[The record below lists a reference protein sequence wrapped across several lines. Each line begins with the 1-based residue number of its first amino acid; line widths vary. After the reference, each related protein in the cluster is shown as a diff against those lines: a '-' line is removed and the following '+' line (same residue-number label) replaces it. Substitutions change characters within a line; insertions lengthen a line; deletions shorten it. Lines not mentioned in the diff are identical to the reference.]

1 MLKQNLKIVSS
12 KNIQLLRGCYK
23 VIIAT
28 APLRGLH
35 FSQISLQST
44 KTNKI
49 ASPLGIDRSVENNLV
64 TETNKLN
71 KIRKKF
77 WQNINLN
84 SEVDPGFIHIQ
95 MDSKTI
101 RTPMGNQLK
110 VKEDQL
116 LLAYLLKNEWNNLES
131 LSSKSYSLP
140 LTSLASRC
148 IDLETAYKRDI
159 DPDLLSKYNGDRDL
173 IIRDL
178 LRYLDTDTLLV
189 FAPKAELEGSLR
201 KDQDRLY
208 LPIINGIEDLLYA
221 YLPKESGIKRED
233 FKLRK
238 LDSDID
244 GLRSNIQ
251 LDCVREASTNY
262 VKSLSYWNLAVFEK
276 TVMITKS
283 FICGILLC
291 ENAINAEVIPSLKC
305 DIEKIERLA
314 SLETIHQTEKW
325 GEVEDTHDVNKADL
339 LRNISAAY
347 ILVSKN

>member
-1 MLKQNLKIVSS
+1 MLRQNLNTVSS
-12 KNIQLLRGCYK
+12 KNISLSTQCYR
-23 VIIAT
+23 VATMT

-35 FSQISLQST
+35 FSQISLQSR
-44 KTNKI
+44 KTNNVS
-49 ASPLGIDRSVENNLV
+49 APYEVNRSVENNLV
-64 TETNKLN
+64 TETNKLDRI
-71 KIRKKF
+71 KKKF

-84 SEVDPGFIHIQ
+84 TEVDFGFIHIQ

-116 LLAYLLKNEWNNLES
+116 LLAYLLKNEWNNLET

-140 LTSLASRC
+140 LTSLTSRC
-148 IDLETAYKRDI
+148 IDLETAHKGGV
-159 DPDLLSKYNGDRDL
+159 DPDLISKCNGDRDL

-178 LRYLDTDTLLV
+178 LKYLDTDTLLL
-189 FAPKAELEGSLR
+189 FAPKAELDGSLR
-201 KDQDRLY
+201 KEQDCLY
-208 LPIINGIEDLLYA
+208 LPIIDGIENLLYT
-221 YLPKESGIKRED
+221 YLPKKSEIKREN

-251 LDCVREASTNY
+251 PDCIREASTNY
-262 VKSLSYWNLAVFEK
+262 IKALSYWNLAVFEK
-276 TVMITKS
+276 TVMMTKS

-291 ENAINAEVIPSLKC
+291 ENAIKTKIIPSLKC
-305 DIEKIERLA
+305 NIEKIERLA

-325 GEVEDTHDVNKADL
+325 GKVEDTHDVNKVDL